1 MRRAAAWGLALALIV
16 TLTACGFMR
25 WPLSAAK
32 VGDSLNAA
40 FGASPRLHWSAP
52 ETASFSVLPRPSVR
66 IANARLDDAY
76 GVNLLSA
83 PEARLNLS
91 LIDLL
96 RGRFIPTGVVLVSP
110 TVTIDIDRPPFAGT
124 AGESAGPASVARRA
138 LAPLASLSLSNGILR
153 LVSAKRGVDAVID
166 NVHGRFNG
174 LTIGDQ
180 LRFDLSAV
188 WRKTPI
194 AVAGALNDPETA
206 AKGAPSPMVLALDS
220 PLAKLAFGGSL
231 ALSDQP
237 SIDGDLT
244 ASIPS
249 IAALASFLDVQPP
262 GVLAANDIT
271 ITSKVK
277 GAADSLTFGDAT
289 LTSAGQTLE
298 GAIAI
303 SEAGG
308 GRPAISGTVAAE
320 TLALEP
326 LLGPPQPVVDPSG
339 RWSTKP
345 FAFAPLRSF
354 DLDLRLSAAHLDVY
368 GLKLA
373 DAAASAIITD
383 GKLSATLMEAAAYG
397 GRLQGEVGAAYVG
410 RNLKLNARGDLADA
424 DLGAA
429 IADFAQPIVT
439 GTGGAKFT
447 LEASGASPAAAISS
461 LTGTASLEATD
472 GSILGVNLEEALR
485 RSHRRP
491 IDAERDIR
499 LGGTTFDKVEASLT
513 VGEGRA
519 QVGHGVMTSHGVRAE
534 LDGLIELVDQSWA
547 LQVNAIQTD
556 ATGEESQDAARLTLD
571 IAGPWSAPT
580 IRAIGDGSM
589 EPVTDPPSH

>member
-1 MRRAAAWGLALALIV
+1 MRRAVAWGLALALIV
-16 TLTACGFMR
+16 ALTACGFMR
-25 WPLSAAK
+25 WPLTAAK

-40 FGASPRLHWSAP
+40 FGASPRLHWNAP
-52 ETASFSVLPRPSVR
+52 ETASFSLLPRPSVR
-66 IANARLDDAY
+66 IADARLDDAY

-91 LIDLL
+91 LIELL
-96 RGRFIPTGVVLVSP
+96 RGRFMPTGVVLVSP
-110 TVTIDIDRPPFAGT
+110 TVTVDIDRPPFAGAAGET
-124 AGESAGPASVARRA
+124 AGRASVARRA
-138 LAPLASLSLSNGILR
+138 LAPLASLSLTNGSLR
-153 LVSAKRGVDAVID
+153 LVSAKRGVDARID
-166 NVHGRFNG
+166 NVAGRFNG

-180 LRFDLSAV
+180 LRFDLSAM

-194 AVAGALNDPETA
+194 AIAGALNDPETA
-206 AKGAPSPMVLALDS
+206 ARGAPSPMVLALNS

-231 ALSDQP
+231 ALGEQP
-237 SIDGDLT
+237 SVDGDLT

-249 IAALASFLDVQPP
+249 IAALASFLDAQRPAVP
-262 GVLAANDIT
+262 AANDLT
-271 ITSKVK
+271 ITAKVK
-277 GAADSLTFGDAT
+277 GAADTLTLGDAT

-303 SEAGG
+303 SEAGA
-308 GRPAISGTVAAE
+308 RPAISGTLAAE
-320 TLALEP
+320 TLAFEP
-326 LLGPPQPVVDPSG
+326 LFGPPQRILDPSG

-373 DAAASAIITD
+373 DAAASAIVTD

-397 GRLQGEVGAAYVG
+397 GSLQGEVGAAYVG
-410 RNLKLNARGDLADA
+410 RNLELSAHGELVDA

-429 IADFAQPIVT
+429 IADFARPIVAAA
-439 GTGGAKFT
+439 GGAKFT

-461 LTGTASLEATD
+461 LRGTASLEASD
-472 GSILGVNLEEALR
+472 GSILGVNLEETLR

-491 IDAERDIR
+491 IDVERDMR
-499 LGGTTFDKVEASLT
+499 LGTTTFDTVEASFE

-519 QVGHGVMTSHGVRAE
+519 WVRRGVMTSHGMKAE
-534 LDGLIELVDQSWA
+534 LNGSVDLIDQSWA
-547 LQVNAIQTD
+547 LRVNATQTD
-556 ATGEESQDAARLTLD
+556 AAGEESQDAAHLTLD
-571 IAGPWSAPT
+571 IAGPWSQPT
-580 IRAIGDGSM
+580 VRATGDSST
-589 EPVTDPPSH
+589 EPVLDPPSH